1 MNKHDN
7 SVEKI
12 INLNNQLREKLT
24 NENKE
29 YYEQLLLYIRSAGLF
44 YDDYEIENLLLQILQ
59 DIVSA
64 QNDSQSAEDFFGK
77 SPQVAADELIHNLGK
92 CSRKQTLKLVM
103 LIFGISFFFTILN
116 TLTDPD
122 KGINILI
129 LILNGLL
136 SFLIVGI
143 VFFII
148 HKSVYT
154 KIIKGKIASFVVL
167 WVFCVLIIGSFVLI
181 QLFTPSILIL
191 HLSKSLG
198 ILAIVIL
205 IIVVTIWAFS
215 HEKQDRKIWLPF
227 LPFIWSSGIIG
238 IISRLSL
245 TEKWMRSGNGK
256 ITIVILIVLDMIV
269 FWGLT
274 YFNLREKKE

>member
-12 INLNNQLREKLT
+12 INLNNQLREKLN

-59 DIVSA
+59 DIISA

-92 CSRKQTLKLVM
+92 CSKKQTLKLVM
-103 LIFGISFFFTILN
+103 LIFGISFFFTILS
-116 TLTDPD
+116 TLTAPD
-122 KGINILI
+122 KGINILV

-181 QLFTPSILIL
+181 QLFTPSILTL

-205 IIVVTIWAFS
+205 IIAVTIWVFS
-215 HEKQDRKIWLPF
+215 HKKQDRKIWLPF
-227 LPFIWSSGIIG
+227 IPFIWTLGIIG
-238 IISRLSL
+238 IVSRLAFA
-245 TEKWMRSGNGK
+245 EKWMASSNGK
-256 ITIVILIVLDMIV
+256 ITVAILTAFGMIV
-269 FWGLT
+269 FWALT
-274 YFNLREKKE
+274 YFSLKEKKE

>member
-1 MNKHDN
+1 MNKHYN

-12 INLNNQLREKLT
+12 INLNNQLREKLS

-59 DIVSA
+59 DIISA

-92 CSRKQTLKLVM
+92 CSKKQTLKLVM

-129 LILNGLL
+129 LILNGIL

-181 QLFTPSILIL
+181 QLFTPSILTL

-205 IIVVTIWAFS
+205 IIAVTIWAFS

-227 LPFIWSSGIIG
+227 LHFIWISGIIG

-245 TEKWMRSGNGK
+245 TEKWMASSNGK
-256 ITIVILIVLDMIV
+256 ITVAILTAFGMIV
-269 FWGLT
+269 FWALT
-274 YFNLREKKE
+274 YFSLKEKKE